1 MNQQNRKAELS
12 KVDREILTDL
22 LKIVK
27 LQMLRDTKKKYSK
40 SQALSVLLKEF
51 YQSKPE
57 VLSQID
63 MVENKRITS

>member
-40 SQALSVLLKEF
+40 SQ
-51 YQSKPE
+51 

>member
-1 MNQQNRKAELS
+1 MDHQHRKAELS

-27 LQMLRDTKKKYSK
+27 LQILRDTKKKYSK
-40 SQALSVLLKEF
+40 SQALSILLKEF

>member
-63 MVENKRITS
+63 MVENKRIT